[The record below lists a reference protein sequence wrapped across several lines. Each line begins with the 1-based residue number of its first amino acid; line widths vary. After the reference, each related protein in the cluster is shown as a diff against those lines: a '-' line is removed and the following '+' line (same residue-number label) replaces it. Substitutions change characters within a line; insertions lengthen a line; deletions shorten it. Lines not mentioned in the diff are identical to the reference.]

1 MKGKKNLDWL
11 RNKLTCSQSQ
21 TVGVTVKIILRRGL
35 PISIIYFNHI
45 SQVSKEVG
53 LNELLDLLLLSAG
66 FED

>member
-1 MKGKKNLDWL
+1 M
-11 RNKLTCSQSQ
+11 TCSQLQ
-21 TVGVTVKIILRRGL
+21 TVGVTVKVILRRGL
-35 PISIIYFNHI
+35 PVSIIYFNHI